1 MTGFSWINKQGV
13 ESDSGF
19 IVQRAGR
26 FTEEYRE
33 GGRVIVID
41 VEGGFM
47 GDKHVT
53 NYRRASFAAW
63 SKDPV
68 EQQHVIDNYRSALVF
83 QGSLPVEY

>member
-1 MTGFSWINKQGV
+1 MTNFSWLNKQGV

-19 IVQRAGR
+19 IVQRTGR

-33 GGRVIVID
+33 GGRIIVID
-41 VEGGFM
+41 VEGSFM

-53 NYRRASFAAW
+53 NYSRASFAAW

-68 EQQHVIDNYRSALVF
+68 EQQRVIDNYRSALIF

>member
-1 MTGFSWINKQGV
+1 MTEFLWLNKQGV

-19 IVQRAGR
+19 VVQRTGR

-33 GGRVIVID
+33 GGRVIVIE

-53 NYRRASFAAW
+53 NFSRASFNSW

-68 EQQHVIDNYRSALVF
+68 EQQRVIDNYRSALAF
-83 QGSLPVEY
+83 IGSLSVEY